1 MSEGDGSGG
10 SGSGLGAGTGAAATR
25 VRSRTAE
32 IIPGNYTLP
41 LMAAPLTPG
50 PAHTDA
56 ELAHVLRIE
65 RPHPSLLIYYA
76 LASLV
81 AGPFFFI
88 PLVPLYFRYHTMR
101 YRFEADGVKMRWGI
115 LFRREVSLTYARVQD
130 IHLTSNL
137 VERWL
142 GLAEVKLS
150 TASGSTGAEMTI
162 EGLREFELVR
172 DFLYAKM
179 RGGRDKPAAPRAAA
193 PGGGEDGLAAVAAA
207 LRQVSEDLRAVRAV
221 LERRG
226 GGSR

>member
-1 MSEGDGSGG
+1 MS
-10 SGSGLGAGTGAAATR
+10 
-25 VRSRTAE
+25 V
-32 IIPGNYTLP
+32 
-41 LMAAPLTPG
+41 PLTAG

-56 ELAHVLRIE
+56 ELARVLRIE
-65 RPHPSLLIYYA
+65 RPQPNLMAYYA
-76 LASLV
+76 LTSLL
-81 AGPFFFI
+81 AGPFFFV
-88 PLVPLYFRYHTMR
+88 PLVYLYFRYHTMR
-101 YRFEADGVKMRWGI
+101 YRFDADGVKMSWGI

-150 TASGSTGAEMTI
+150 TASGSASAEMTI

-179 RGGRDKPAAPRAAA
+179 RGGHEKQPAPRA
-193 PGGGEDGLAAVAAA
+193 PTSRGEADGSLEIVTAA

-221 LERRG
+221 LERRKDD
-226 GGSR
+226 SR